1 MASVDATDAATAIT
15 NQSEARGLPGWLIA
29 LLVAT
34 PFFALVLMRSVLP
47 AWAVTPPSSWT
58 IPFIDWINAI
68 VKFLRREPFL
78 FGYTFKD
85 LTRAIADLVN
95 YPLDL
100 VEGLL
105 ITGFAPFNVPGWGE
119 VTINPFPWVMIAGLA
134 AVYGWYL
141 RGPGLA
147 ALAGG
152 CVTYM
157 AFFGK
162 WKLSMITLS
171 TVLVAAPIAAIIGLL
186 LGIAGNRSRW
196 FNSILVP
203 FLNIL
208 QSLPHFSYLIPVAV
222 FIGVGH
228 KAGTIATIIFAIP
241 PMTRLTLLGLEGVS
255 KEVKEAGEMAGCTRF
270 QMIWK
275 VEIPAARHALMVGV
289 NQVIMQCLA
298 MVVISAFIG
307 AKGLGH
313 DLLFRLQSLRIG
325 QAFEIGIAI
334 VLMAITLDRL
344 SQAAVEKEPE
354 HAPEG
359 PFWVR
364 HPFLTAAAGVTIFS
378 LLAAYLTPFA
388 VAIPRSYTVTIAP
401 SLAGIIDHITFHFYE
416 PLQWVRN
423 NALIYALIP
432 LKTAFQ
438 QVPWVALVALVAAAG
453 WYLGGIRLALVCSAF
468 VAFIAFSG
476 FWSRSMITAYMV
488 TVAVLICLLI
498 GLPMGIWAAGTDRL
512 RGTALWI
519 ACMLGVAFI
528 VLGGIL
534 PIEPILW
541 SKSETAQEPET
552 VAMVHKVFFALIAIG
567 AVAAPIFIWWL
578 GGEWRAKA
586 IKFLLDTFQTFP
598 SFIYLLPVIML
609 FKVGDVAA
617 ISAIIIY
624 AMIPVVRYTIFGLQ
638 NVPNEIVEAGL
649 TSGCTPRQLLW
660 KVRMPFALPEM
671 MLGLNQ
677 TIMFALFMVIIA
689 GFIGT
694 TDLGQEIFRALTFN
708 DAGKGLVVGMCVA
721 FMGLTVDQLI
731 TAWAAK
737 RKKALGMS

>member
-1 MASVDATDAATAIT
+1 LGVPDFGEIDLGVPLNGLRQLVEYIGDLMHPAALMPRAWKHLIQCFPETKRAV
-15 NQSEARGLPGWLIA
+15 ARRQFRRDCQPTRLQIDEQFPPTLCA
-29 LLVAT
+29 LT
-34 PFFALVLMRSVLP
+34 
-47 AWAVTPPSSWT
+47 
-58 IPFIDWINAI
+58 
-68 VKFLRREPFL
+68 
-78 FGYTFKD
+78 
-85 LTRAIADLVN
+85 IAD
-95 YPLDL
+95 
-100 VEGLL
+100 
-105 ITGFAPFNVPGWGE
+105 
-119 VTINPFPWVMIAGLA
+119 
-134 AVYGWYL
+134 
-141 RGPGLA
+141 
-147 ALAGG
+147 
-152 CVTYM
+152 
-157 AFFGK
+157 
-162 WKLSMITLS
+162 
-171 TVLVAAPIAAIIGLL
+171 
-186 LGIAGNRSRW
+186 
-196 FNSILVP
+196 
-203 FLNIL
+203 
-208 QSLPHFSYLIPVAV
+208 H
-222 FIGVGH
+222 
-228 KAGTIATIIFAIP
+228 
-241 PMTRLTLLGLEGVS
+241 
-255 KEVKEAGEMAGCTRF
+255 
-270 QMIWK
+270 
-275 VEIPAARHALMVGV
+275 
-289 NQVIMQCLA
+289 
-298 MVVISAFIG
+298 
-307 AKGLGH
+307 
-313 DLLFRLQSLRIG
+313 
-325 QAFEIGIAI
+325 
-334 VLMAITLDRL
+334 
-344 SQAAVEKEPE
+344 
-354 HAPEG
+354 
-359 PFWVR
+359 
-364 HPFLTAAAGVTIFS
+364 
-378 LLAAYLTPFA
+378 
-388 VAIPRSYTVTIAP
+388 
-401 SLAGIIDHITFHFYE
+401 HITFHFYE